1 MRSIIRFAIRTYKTV
16 DELMLLMVRIVL
28 GEHYHDKTDMD

>member
-1 MRSIIRFAIRTYKTV
+1 MKSIIRFITKAYKTV